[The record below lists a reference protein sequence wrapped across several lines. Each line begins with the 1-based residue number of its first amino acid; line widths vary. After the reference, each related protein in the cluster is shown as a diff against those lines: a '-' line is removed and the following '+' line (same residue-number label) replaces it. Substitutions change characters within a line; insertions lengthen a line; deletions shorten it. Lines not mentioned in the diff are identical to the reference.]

1 MIVPRR
7 GLLQIH
13 PLNSALTGCGTHSGC
28 PDLDEHIMNLII
40 RKIILNVLCGVVE
53 LPEATCVRDRWMRLL
68 WWVWCVFLVG
78 DWFVAGCLNCDCVV
92 VDFRFGLWTFCFAM
106 LLILISL

>member
-13 PLNSALTGCGTHSGC
+13 PLNSALAGCGTHSGC

-53 LPEATCVRDRWMRLL
+53 LPEATCVRDRMDVIVVVGVVSYPGGGLYWDLVLKLRL
-68 WWVWCVFLVG
+68 
-78 DWFVAGCLNCDCVV
+78 VV
-92 VDFRFGLWTFCFAM
+92 VDCRFGCCGLSASLCCF
-106 LLILISL
+106 S